1 MTVKANSS
9 KKLARREITQRIGA
23 AFKAGIGGGVALA
36 ILSVVNQISPIVL
49 QRFLIPPAFVTVW
62 IVTGIAAAMFAESR
76 IKTPRDGWHIGILAG
91 IISATVSGFLLMILA
106 AFGLTFRN
114 IGEGILTQFSADQ
127 LASLANSGVSDQ
139 LLVSGGSVI
148 ATFAICGI
156 GGMLIAALL
165 GGVGGWLYPKFN
177 K

>member
-1 MTVKANSS
+1 MTIKANFS
-9 KKLARREITQRIGA
+9 KKAARLEITRRLSA
-23 AFKAGIGGGVALA
+23 ALKAGAGGGVALA
-36 ILSVVNQISPIVL
+36 LLSVVNQISSVVL
-49 QRFLIPPAFVTVW
+49 QRFLIPPAFITVW
-62 IVTGIAAAMFAESR
+62 IVTGIAAAMFAETR
-76 IKTPRDGWHIGILAG
+76 VKTPRDGWHIGILAG
-91 IISATVSGFLLMILA
+91 IISATVSGFLLMIFA

-114 IGEGILTQFSADQ
+114 IGEGILTQFSTEQ
-127 LASLANSGVSDQ
+127 LASLAESGVSDQ

-148 ATFAICGI
+148 ATLAICGV

>member
-1 MTVKANSS
+1 MTVKTNAS
-9 KKLARREITQRIGA
+9 KKAIRLEITHRLNA
-23 AFKAGIGGGVALA
+23 AFKAGAGGGVALA
-36 ILSVVNQISPIVL
+36 LLSLVNQISPITL

-62 IVTGIAAAMFAESR
+62 IVTGIAAAMFAETR
-76 IKTPRDGWHIGILAG
+76 VKTTTDGWHIGILAG

-114 IGEGILTQFSADQ
+114 IGEGILTQFSAEQ
-127 LASLANSGVSDQ
+127 LASLANAGVSEQ

-148 ATFAICGI
+148 TTLAVCGI